1 MSRVRRLAPYF
12 LLGPLTGPFVAG
24 VVINFRR
31 GNHVLAGL
39 YGVAV
44 LETVFL
50 LPPTVVALGIKST
63 EDLMRMLGV

>member
-1 MSRVRRLAPYF
+1 MSRFRRLAPYF

-24 VVINFRR
+24 VVINIQR

-63 EDLMRMLGV
+63 NDLVKLIG